1 MISIILLG
9 IVVITIELG
18 NVPGG
23 FNQDE
28 AFADAKTVHSS
39 KVLLY

>member
-1 MISIILLG
+1 VISIIFLG
-9 IVVITIELG
+9 IVVRAIEFG

-28 AFADAKTVHSS
+28 AFADAKTVNSS